1 MHAAWVMKMEIEFID
16 NASGYR
22 IMDNIRTSIV
32 KAAFVAKEIPV
43 SPTNDIIERL
53 INTRHQ
59 QLQRMYSLT
68 FIIRGISRKCADQL
82 VRHKGLTCVMSS
94 SMYTRRQGGEDYDEA
109 VARCGTDEAS
119 YKLPLSFPVDLMVH
133 GTIWEIK
140 HVVRARR
147 CQLNTAETINV
158 VSRLAIALHG
168 LDPIVF
174 SLSELEPYCKW
185 QNRGEFRCP
194 ESLDGSSK
202 CRKRDQEGDLRCL

>member
-1 MHAAWVMKMEIEFID
+1 MKMQIEFLD
-16 NASGYR
+16 NASNYR
-22 IMDNIRTSIV
+22 IMDNIRKTIV
-32 KAAFVAKEIPV
+32 KAAFVAKEVPI
-43 SPTNDIIERL
+43 SPTNATIERL

-94 SMYTRRQGGEDYDEA
+94 SMYTKRQGDESYDAA
-109 VARCGTDEAS
+109 VAECGTDEAS

-147 CQLNTAETINV
+147 CQLNTAETIDV
-158 VSRLAIALHG
+158 VSKLAIALHG

-202 CRKRDQEGDLRCL
+202 CGKYNRRGDLRCL